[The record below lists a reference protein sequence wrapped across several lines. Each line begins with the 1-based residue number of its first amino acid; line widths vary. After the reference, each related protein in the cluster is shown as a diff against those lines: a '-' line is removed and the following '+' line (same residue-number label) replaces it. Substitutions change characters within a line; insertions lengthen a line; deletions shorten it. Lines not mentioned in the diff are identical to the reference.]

1 MNQMKKLK
9 ELEQK
14 LLRKIYRKMYRVPPE
29 YSIDFKW
36 HIFLPRFIILIPFYA
51 LQQTLEKLLELN
63 EAIMEFISSLFPQF
77 YTFKKKTDK

>member
-14 LLRKIYRKMYRVPPE
+14 LLRKIYRVPPE
-29 YSIDFKW
+29 YSIYFKW